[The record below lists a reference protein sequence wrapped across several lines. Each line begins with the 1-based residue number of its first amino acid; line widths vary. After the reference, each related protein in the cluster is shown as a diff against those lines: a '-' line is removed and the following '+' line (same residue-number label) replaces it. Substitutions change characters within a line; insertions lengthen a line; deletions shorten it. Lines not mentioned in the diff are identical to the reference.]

1 MYREEEIENIIK
13 EILLLL
19 ETKPYLSYKEAIITV
34 KKRHNKEGWDILNYV
49 KYILM
54 AVILLLS
61 ISVFIGTFRR
71 FLIAFKSR
79 IKK

>member
-19 ETKPYLSYKEAIITV
+19 EMNPYLSYKEAITIV
-34 KKRHNKEGWDILNYV
+34 KNRHNKEGWNILSYIKYV
-49 KYILM
+49 LIAL
-54 AVILLLS
+54 VVLLS

-71 FLIAFKSR
+71 FLVA
-79 IKK
+79 IKNRTKK